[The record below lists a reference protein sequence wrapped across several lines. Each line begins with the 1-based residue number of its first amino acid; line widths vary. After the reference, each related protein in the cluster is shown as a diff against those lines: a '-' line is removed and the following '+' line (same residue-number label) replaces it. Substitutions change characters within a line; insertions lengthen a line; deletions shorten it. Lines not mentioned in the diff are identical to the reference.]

1 MTHSFT
7 DTSVTQSRK
16 DEAAQNSGGIMASI
30 RRMAPRAGDVLAS
43 ERSARADV
51 FNIRV
56 VPGGAE
62 TSASHYTE
70 AIAKVR
76 ELARGLG
83 VDGWF
88 TADQTHYWRVARYRS
103 GEERSG

>member
-1 MTHSFT
+1 MNTRAR
-7 DTSVTQSRK
+7 VT
-16 DEAAQNSGGIMASI
+16 AAQNSSWRKTPSI
-30 RRMAPRAGDVLAS
+30 RRMVPRAGDVLVS

-51 FNIRV
+51 FTIRV
-56 VPGGAE
+56 VPSGAE
-62 TSASHYTE
+62 MVVRRYTE

-88 TADQTHYWRVARYRS
+88 TTDHTHYWRVARYRS
-103 GEERSG
+103 GDERSG